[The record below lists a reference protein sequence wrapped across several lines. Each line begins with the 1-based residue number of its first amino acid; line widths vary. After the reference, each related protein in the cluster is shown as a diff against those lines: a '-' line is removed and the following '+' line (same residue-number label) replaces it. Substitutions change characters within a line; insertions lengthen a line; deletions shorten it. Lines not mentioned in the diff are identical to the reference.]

1 MTTRYL
7 LSPVLLFLLSLGL
20 TLGCGSKKSAPAQLS
35 GKVTYK
41 GAAVTGGTLAFHSD
55 AGAYTAVINAD
66 GTYTVTDLP
75 EGEVVVTVDTEDM
88 NPERKIPEYNEKSG
102 GALGTKYGKSAQ
114 PPAPPQGSPPG
125 GKTKQESSPV
135 PEGAP
140 KAEVGQ
146 YVKIPRTYSDK
157 TKSSLKVTLQAGKQQ
172 HNFELKD

>member
-1 MTTRYL
+1 MTTRCL
-7 LSPVLLFLLSLGL
+7 LSPALLFLLSLGL

-35 GKVTYK
+35 GTVTYK
-41 GAAVTGGTLAFHSD
+41 GAAVTGGILAFHSD
-55 AGAYTAVINAD
+55 TGAYTAVINAD

-75 EGEVVVTVDTEDM
+75 EGEVVVTVDTENL

-102 GALGTKYGKSAQ
+102 GAVGAKYGKSAQ
-114 PPAPPQGSPPG
+114 PAAPSQG
-125 GKTKQESSPV
+125 GKTKQETSPV

-157 TKSSLKVTLQAGKQQ
+157 TKSSLKVTLQTGKQQ

>member
-1 MTTRYL
+1 MTTRRL
-7 LSPVLLFLLSLGL
+7 LSPALLFLLSLGL

-35 GKVTYK
+35 GTVTYK

-55 AGAYTAVINAD
+55 AGVYTAVIKAD
-66 GTYTVTDLP
+66 GTYTVADLP
-75 EGEVVVTVDTEDM
+75 EGEMVVTVDTENL
-88 NPERKIPEYNEKSG
+88 NPEHKTPVYNEKSG
-102 GALGTKYGKSAQ
+102 GAAGAKYGKSGQ
-114 PPAPPQGSPPG
+114 PAAPPQGSPKE
-125 GKTKQESSPV
+125 GKAKQETSPA

-172 HNFELKD
+172 QNFELKD

>member
-1 MTTRYL
+1 MTTRCL
-7 LSPVLLFLLSLGL
+7 LSPALLFLLSLGL

-35 GKVTYK
+35 GTVTYK
-41 GAAVTGGTLAFHSD
+41 GAAVTGGILAFHSD
-55 AGAYTAVINAD
+55 VGAYTAVINAD

-75 EGEVVVTVDTEDM
+75 EGEVVVTVDTENL

-102 GALGTKYGKSAQ
+102 GAVGAKYGKSAQ
-114 PPAPPQGSPPG
+114 PAAPSQG
-125 GKTKQESSPV
+125 GKTKQETSPV

-140 KAEVGQ
+140 KTEVGQ
-146 YVKIPRTYSDK
+146 YVKIPLTYSDK